1 MILSPER
8 FRAIVASLRS
18 DAACGRNAEQ
28 RAEPRVGLRTTA
40 TIVLR
45 ADASGSITRRQ
56 VRVRDVSAGGMGL
69 IADEPIAPDGTFVLD
84 LRDARARVTLVC
96 RAVRCQSLGNG
107 LFRIGARFE
116 QCKEAPRADTSPPQA
131 A

>member
-28 RAEPRVGLRTTA
+28 RAEPRVGMRTTA
-40 TIVLR
+40 TVVLR
-45 ADASGSITRRQ
+45 AETSGAIARRQ

-69 IADEPIAPDGTFVLD
+69 IADEPIAPDSTFVID

-96 RAVRCQSLGNG
+96 RAVRCQPLGNG
-107 LFRIGARFE
+107 LFRIGVRFE
-116 QCKEAPRADTSPPQA
+116 RCIELPASATPPAEAA
-131 A
+131 